1 MKDLARKNQ
10 SNSTRYWRSLEDL
23 SSTKEFQEFPLP
35 EGMSRRKFLSLMGAS
50 LALAGLAGCRRPVE
64 KIIPYVIPPETFIPG
79 SPQFYATTVPQGI
92 GAVGVLVETHE
103 GRPTKIEGNPQHPFS
118 QGATNAFIQAEILN
132 LYDPDRSRQVLYQG
146 SPSSWN
152 NFLETW
158 KKLHS
163 QYKLINGK
171 GLAVLSPSFSSPT
184 LARLKQQFHR
194 TFPAAQ
200 WATYEPISDENI
212 YKGLERITGQRTLPL
227 PLFEKA
233 DVILSL
239 DSDFLHMETHDIIA
253 AKGFAQKRKL
263 TSEKDAMNRLYM
275 VESSFSVTGGMAD
288 HRLSVPS
295 RDVPQFALALVKA
308 LAELGCQAPGCEGW
322 PDPDETRC
330 DQTWIKAVAKDL
342 WSHRGGSIVV
352 AGRRQPEWLHALV
365 YTLNEALGNNGQ
377 TCHYHRPDHAA
388 LPDQNELIKL
398 MQAIQEGDVSTL
410 IILGGNPAYNTP
422 ADLDL
427 ARLLPTIPT
436 TIHLGLYHDETAR
449 LATWHLPQAHF
460 MESWGDAAALDGT
473 LSVIQPQ
480 IAPLLSGRSVTEV
493 LGSIVNG
500 QSVKDYDLVRA
511 TWKAQLGTGNF
522 AEQWQQVL
530 HDGVYKTGGKRP
542 ARMSLKT
549 PGLQR
554 VQRSVL
560 TNYSGPL
567 SVNNLEIV
575 FTASRSVYD
584 GSYAN
589 NGWLQELPDPVTKL
603 TWDNAALMSRR
614 TAEALQV
621 TNEELIT
628 LSYRGRS
635 LTMPVW
641 IVPGQADFSIT
652 VALGYGHTAAG
663 GVSSGV
669 GFNTYQLRT
678 SLAPDADQG
687 LAISRTGRTYP
698 LASTQDHHG
707 MDLESLAANTIQKRL
722 PTLLREATL
731 KEYREKPDFVDTY
744 EDHPPLRSLWEER
757 SYDQG
762 NQWGMVIDLSQ
773 CTGCNAC
780 TLACQSENNIP
791 VVGKEEVANGR
802 EMHWIRI
809 DRYFRGNQDSPDMV
823 YQPVSCQ
830 HCENAPCEQVCPVA
844 ATLHDKEGLNV
855 MVYNRCVGTRYCAN
869 NCPYKVRRFN
879 FYNYTKA
886 MSELVQ
892 MAMNPDVTV
901 RSRGVMEKCTF
912 CIQRISRARIQAKEE
927 HRNIQ
932 DGEVVA
938 ACQQVCPTEAIVF
951 GDLNDP
957 NSKVSQIKKQNRNYA
972 LLGELN
978 TKPRLTY
985 LARIRNPNPELA
997 STSLIDPE
1005 SHL

>member
-1 MKDLARKNQ
+1 MKDPAP
-10 SNSTRYWRSLEDL
+10 NSQANGTRYWRSLEEL
-23 SSTKEFQEFPLP
+23 SSTKEFQEFPIP

-64 KIIPYVIPPETFIPG
+64 KIIPYVIPPENFIPG
-79 SPQFYATTVPQGI
+79 NPRFYATNVPQGI
-92 GAVGVLVETHE
+92 SAVGVLVETHE

-146 SPSSWN
+146 APSSWD
-152 NFLETW
+152 NFLTTW
-158 KKLHS
+158 KNLYT
-163 QYKLINGK
+163 QYRLINGK
-171 GLAVLSPSFSSPT
+171 GLAILSTSFSSPT
-184 LARLKQQFHR
+184 LARLKEHFHR

-200 WATYEPISDENI
+200 WATYDPISDENI
-212 YKGLERITGQRTLPL
+212 YKGLERITGQRILPL
-227 PLFEKA
+227 PQFHKT
-233 DVILSL
+233 DIILSF
-239 DSDFLHMETHDIIA
+239 DSDFLHMETHDIAA
-253 AKGFAQKRKL
+253 AKGFAKKRKL
-263 TSEKDAMNRLYM
+263 TSEKDDMNRLYM
-275 VESSFSVTGGMAD
+275 VEPSFSVTGGMAD

-295 RDVPQFALALVKA
+295 KDIPQFALALVKA
-308 LAELGCQAPGCEGW
+308 LAELDCKAPGWEAW
-322 PDPDETRC
+322 PDPDQTRF
-330 DQTWIKAVAKDL
+330 DAEWIEAVARDL
-342 WSHRGGSIVV
+342 LSHRGSSVVV
-352 AGRRQPEWLHALV
+352 AGRRQPEWVHALV
-365 YTLNEALGNNGQ
+365 YTLNEALNNHGK
-377 TCHYHRPDHAA
+377 TCLYYRPHHAA
-388 LPDQNELIKL
+388 LPDQNDLIKL
-398 MQAIQEGDVSTL
+398 VQTIQDGHISTL

-427 ARLLPTIPT
+427 ARLLPTVPT
-436 TIHLGLYHDETAR
+436 TIHLGLHHNETGR
-449 LATWHLPQAHF
+449 LATWHIPQAHF
-460 MESWGDAAALDGT
+460 MESWGDVAALDGT
-473 LSVIQPQ
+473 LGVVQPQ
-480 IAPLLSGRSVTEV
+480 IAPLLSGRSITEV
-493 LGSIVNG
+493 LGSLVKG
-500 QSVKDYDLVRA
+500 QSIKDYDLVRE
-511 TWKAQLGTGNF
+511 TWKTFLNAGDFEG
-522 AEQWQQVL
+522 QWQQVL
-530 HDGVYKTGGKRP
+530 HDGVHGTGSKRP
-542 ARMSLKT
+542 ARVSVKKSA
-549 PGLQR
+549 LQR
-554 VQRSVL
+554 AQRTVL
-560 TNYSGPL
+560 PGSTGPL
-567 SVNNLEIV
+567 STNNLEIV
-575 FTASRSVYD
+575 FAASRSVYD

-589 NGWLQELPDPVTKL
+589 NTWLQELPDPVTKL

-614 TAEALQV
+614 TAETLNA
-621 TNEELIT
+621 TSEDLIT

-652 VALGYGHTAAG
+652 VALGYGHTAG
-663 GVSSGV
+663 GNVSSGV

-678 SLAPDADQG
+678 SLAPDTDQG
-687 LAISRTGRTYP
+687 LIISKAEGTYP

-707 MDLESLAANTIQKRL
+707 MDLETLAANTIQKRL

-731 KEYREKPDFVDTY
+731 QEYQENPDFVDTF

-757 SYDQG
+757 SYDEG
-762 NQWGMVIDLSQ
+762 NQWGMVIDLNQ

-791 VVGKEEVANGR
+791 VVGKEEVTNGR
-802 EMHWIRI
+802 EMHWIRV
-809 DRYFRGNQDSPDMV
+809 DRYFRGEEEAPDMV

-927 HRNIQ
+927 HREIE

-938 ACQQVCPTEAIVF
+938 ACQQVCPTEAIIF
-951 GDLNDP
+951 GNLNDP
-957 NSKVSQIKKQNRNYA
+957 NSNVTQIKKQNRNYA

-997 STSLIDPE
+997 PVSLIDPE

>member
-1 MKDLARKNQ
+1 MKDPDPKSQL
-10 SNSTRYWRSLEDL
+10 NSSPYWRSLEEL
-23 SSTKEFQEFPLP
+23 SSTKAFQEFPLP
-35 EGMSRRKFLSLMGAS
+35 QGMSRRKFLSLMGAS

-79 SPQFYATTVPQGI
+79 NPRFYATTIPRGI
-92 GAVGVLVETHE
+92 SAVGVLVETHE

-118 QGATNAFIQAEILN
+118 RGATNAFIQAEVLN
-132 LYDPDRSRQVLYQG
+132 LYDPDRSRQVIHQG
-146 SPSSWN
+146 SPSSWV
-152 NFLETW
+152 NFLATW
-158 KKLHS
+158 KKLHT
-163 QYKLINGK
+163 QYQLINGK
-171 GLAVLSPSFSSPT
+171 GLAILSTSFSSPT
-184 LARLKQQFHR
+184 LARLKRQFHR
-194 TFPAAQ
+194 TFPDAQ

-212 YKGLERITGQRTLPL
+212 YKGLERITGQRVLPL
-227 PLFEKA
+227 PQFHKA
-233 DVILSL
+233 EVILSL
-239 DSDFLHMETHDIIA
+239 DSDFLHMETNDIA
-253 AKGFAQKRKL
+253 AAQGFAKKRKL
-263 TSEKDAMNRLYM
+263 TSEKETMNRLYM
-275 VESSFSVTGGMAD
+275 VEASFSVTGGAAD
-288 HRLSVPS
+288 HRLSVPGK
-295 RDVPQFALALVKA
+295 DIPQFALALVKMLA
-308 LAELGCQAPGCEGW
+308 LLGCQAHGWEDW
-322 PDPDETRC
+322 PDPE
-330 DQTWIKAVAKDL
+330 QTPFDPSWLRAVAEDL
-342 WSHRGGSIVV
+342 LEHRGRSLII
-352 AGRRQPEWLHALV
+352 AGHRQPEWVHALV
-365 YTLNEALGNNGQ
+365 YTLNEALGSHGQ
-377 TCHYHRPDHAA
+377 TGLYYRPAHAA
-388 LPDQNELIKL
+388 LPDREELFKVTR
-398 MQAIQEGDVSTL
+398 AIQEGVVSTL
-410 IILGGNPAYNTP
+410 IILGGNPAYNAP

-427 ARLLPTIPT
+427 ARLLVTVPT
-436 TIHLGLYHDETAR
+436 TIHLGTHYDETAR

-473 LSVIQPQ
+473 LGVIQPQ
-480 IAPLLSGRSVTEV
+480 ITPLLSGQSVTEV

-500 QSVKDYDLVRA
+500 TSVKDYDLVRE
-511 TWKAQLGTGNF
+511 TWKAYLSAGNF
-522 AEQWQQVL
+522 EEEWQQVL
-530 HDGVYKTGGKRP
+530 HNGVYGVGSVQPTRVSTKT
-542 ARMSLKT
+542 S
-549 PGLQR
+549 GLQKI
-554 VQRSVL
+554 QRFAS
-560 TNYSGPL
+560 SGASGSL

-584 GSYAN
+584 GTYAN
-589 NGWLQELPDPVTKL
+589 NSWLQELPDPVTKL
-603 TWDNAALMSRR
+603 TWDNAALMSRH
-614 TAEALQV
+614 TAAALHV

-641 IVPGQADFSIT
+641 IVPGQAHFSIT
-652 VALGYGHTAAG
+652 AALGYGHTAG
-663 GVSSGV
+663 GSVSSGV

-678 SLAPDADQG
+678 SLAPDMDQG
-687 LAISRTGRTYP
+687 LTINRAGGTYP

-707 MDLESLAANTIQKRL
+707 LDLESLAANTIQKRL
-722 PTLLREATL
+722 PALLREATL
-731 KEYREKPDFVDTY
+731 KEYRETPDFVNAY

-757 SYDQG
+757 PYNEG
-762 NQWGMVIDLSQ
+762 NQWGMVIDLNQ

-809 DRYFRGNQDSPDMV
+809 DRYFRGEEDSPGMV

-927 HRNIQ
+927 NREIR

-938 ACQQVCPTEAIVF
+938 ACQQVCPTEAIIF
-951 GDLNDP
+951 GNLNDP
-957 NSKVSQIKKQNRNYA
+957 DSHVSKIKKQNRNYA
-972 LLGELN
+972 LLGALN

-985 LARIRNPNPELA
+985 LARIRNPNPQLA
-997 STSLIDPE
+997 PVLLIDPE